1 MAEIIPMPKLGFDM
15 AEGTL
20 VRKAKQEGEAV
31 AKGDILADIE
41 TDKTTIEV
49 ESYAGGIV
57 KAWLI
62 DVGQPV
68 PIGTPMV
75 VIAAPGEEVDVA
87 ALRAAQ
93 PASAPAPAAPVGASL
108 PAPVQAPSAS
118 AAPTVESGPL
128 RISPIARRMADERG
142 IDPRQITGTG
152 PEGRITKKDIEAYA
166 APSASAVSPV
176 VALSREDTTVPLTKL
191 RSAISRR
198 MTESKTSVP
207 HFYIT
212 SDVDMDAAMT
222 LRAQL
227 NALLGDAGKLS
238 VNDFIVKA
246 AALALRE
253 FPNLNA
259 AFNGD
264 SVMRHGHVNVGMA
277 VAVPGGLMT
286 VVVKDADVKSLAQIA
301 AEGKAMVARARDG
314 KIKPEDVDGSTF
326 TVSNLGMYE
335 VDSFTAIINP
345 PEAAILAVGSVLKV
359 PVVKN
364 DALAVGR
371 RMKATLSADHRVTDG
386 AEAAQFMQ
394 AFKKKLEEPLRLVV

>member
-62 DVGQPV
+62 DVGTRA

-108 PAPVQAPSAS
+108 PAS
-118 AAPTVESGPL
+118 AAHTAESGTL

-142 IDPRQITGTG
+142 IDPRQIKGTG
-152 PEGRITKKDIEAYA
+152 PEGRITKKDIEACA
-166 APSASAVSPV
+166 APSAAAVSPV

-246 AALALRE
+246 VALTLRE

-259 AFNGD
+259 ALKGD
-264 SVMRHGHVNVGMA
+264 SVVRHGHVNVGMA

-301 AEGKAMVARARDG
+301 ADSKAMVARARDG

-345 PEAAILAVGSVLKV
+345 PEAAILAVGSVMKV

-364 DALAVGR
+364 DALAVGQ
-371 RMKATLSADHRVTDG
+371 RMKATISADHRVTDG

>member
-31 AKGDILADIE
+31 AKGDVLADIE

-49 ESYAGGIV
+49 ESYAGGIL

-93 PASAPAPAAPVGASL
+93 PAAAPAPAAPVGAAS
-108 PAPVQAPSAS
+108 PAPTA
-118 AAPTVESGPL
+118 ESGAL

-142 IDPRQITGTG
+142 IDPRQIKGTG
-152 PEGRITKKDIEAYA
+152 PEGRITKKDIEALT

-176 VALSREDTTVPLTKL
+176 VALSREDSTVALTKL

-246 AALALRE
+246 VALTLRE

-259 AFNGD
+259 ALKGD
-264 SVMRHGHVNVGMA
+264 SVARHGHVNVGMA

-301 AEGKAMVARARDG
+301 ADSKAMVARARDG

-345 PEAAILAVGSVLKV
+345 PEAAILAVGSVMKV
-359 PVVKN
+359 PVVKG
-364 DALAVGR
+364 DA
-371 RMKATLSADHRVTDG
+371 
-386 AEAAQFMQ
+386 
-394 AFKKKLEEPLRLVV
+394 

>member
-31 AKGDILADIE
+31 AKGDVLADIE

-49 ESYAGGIV
+49 ESYAGGIL

-93 PASAPAPAAPVGASL
+93 PAAAPAPAAPVGASL
-108 PAPVQAPSAS
+108 PAS
-118 AAPTVESGPL
+118 AAPTAESGAL

-142 IDPRQITGTG
+142 IDPRQIKGTG
-152 PEGRITKKDIEAYA
+152 PEGRITKKDIEALT

-176 VALSREDTTVPLTKL
+176 VALSRDDSTVALTKL

-227 NALLGDAGKLS
+227 NALLG
-238 VNDFIVKA
+238 
-246 AALALRE
+246 
-253 FPNLNA
+253 
-259 AFNGD
+259 
-264 SVMRHGHVNVGMA
+264 
-277 VAVPGGLMT
+277 
-286 VVVKDADVKSLAQIA
+286 
-301 AEGKAMVARARDG
+301 
-314 KIKPEDVDGSTF
+314 
-326 TVSNLGMYE
+326 
-335 VDSFTAIINP
+335 
-345 PEAAILAVGSVLKV
+345 
-359 PVVKN
+359 
-364 DALAVGR
+364 
-371 RMKATLSADHRVTDG
+371 
-386 AEAAQFMQ
+386 
-394 AFKKKLEEPLRLVV
+394 

>member
-62 DVGQPV
+62 DVGKPV

-93 PASAPAPAAPVGASL
+93 PASAPAPTAPVGASS
-108 PAPVQAPSAS
+108 PAP
-118 AAPTVESGPL
+118 AAPTAESGAL

-142 IDPRQITGTG
+142 IDPRQIKGTG
-152 PEGRITKKDIEAYA
+152 PEGRITKKDIETFA
-166 APSASAVSPV
+166 APSAAAVSPM

-207 HFYIT
+207 HFYVT
-212 SDVDMDAAMT
+212 SDVDMEAAMI

-246 AALALRE
+246 VALTLRE

-259 AFNGD
+259 ALKGD
-264 SVMRHGHVNVGMA
+264 SVVRHGHVNVGLA

-301 AEGKAMVARARDG
+301 ADSKAMVARARDG

-345 PEAAILAVGSVLKV
+345 PEAAILAVGSVMKV

-371 RMKATLSADHRVTDG
+371 RMKATISADHRVTDG

>member
-62 DVGQPV
+62 DVGKPV

-93 PASAPAPAAPVGASL
+93 PASAPAPTAPVGASS
-108 PAPVQAPSAS
+108 PAP
-118 AAPTVESGPL
+118 AAPTAESGAL

-142 IDPRQITGTG
+142 IDPRQIKGTG
-152 PEGRITKKDIEAYA
+152 PEGRITKKDIETFA
-166 APSASAVSPV
+166 APSAAAVSPM

-246 AALALRE
+246 VALTLRE

-259 AFNGD
+259 ALKGD
-264 SVMRHGHVNVGMA
+264 SVVRHGHVNVGLA

-301 AEGKAMVARARDG
+301 ADSKAMVARARDG

-345 PEAAILAVGSVLKV
+345 PEAAILAVGSVMKV

-371 RMKATLSADHRVTDG
+371 RMKATISADHRVTDG

>member
-20 VRKAKQEGEAV
+20 VRKSKQEGEAV

-62 DVGQPV
+62 DVGKRV

-108 PAPVQAPSAS
+108 PAS
-118 AAPTVESGPL
+118 AAPTAESGAL

-142 IDPRQITGTG
+142 IDPRQIKGTG
-152 PEGRITKKDIEAYA
+152 PEGRITKKDIEAFA

-198 MTESKTSVP
+198 MAESKTSVP

-246 AALALRE
+246 VALALRE

-259 AFNGD
+259 ALKGD
-264 SVMRHGHVNVGMA
+264 SVVRHGYVNVGMA

-286 VVVKDADVKSLAQIA
+286 VVVKNADVKSLAQIA
-301 AEGKAMVARARDG
+301 AEGNAMVARARDG

-345 PEAAILAVGSVLKV
+345 PEAAILAVGSVMKV
-359 PVVKN
+359 PVVKD
-364 DALAVGR
+364 DALAVGQ